1 MSLFIYYVFDENTS
15 RDAPESGAGEK
26 LVEEKNIVDLSISFF
41 YRMRETDVLVVVL
54 T

>member
-26 LVEEKNIVDLSISFF
+26 LVEEKNIRGFIDFVLLSNA
-41 YRMRETDVLVVVL
+41 RN
-54 T
+54 